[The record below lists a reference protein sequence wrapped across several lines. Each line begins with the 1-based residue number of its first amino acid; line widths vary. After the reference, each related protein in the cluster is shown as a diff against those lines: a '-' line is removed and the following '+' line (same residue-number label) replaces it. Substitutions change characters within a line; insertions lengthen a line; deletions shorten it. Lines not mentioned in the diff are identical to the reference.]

1 MRINV
6 MAQITADMQRT
17 ARKQMPFVLSLA
29 INRVAPGARDHVRQK
44 LPAKFTLRN
53 QYTVRGIMVR
63 PGNKADPTAVIRAP
77 GYMAIQETGGERTP
91 GAGRKYLSAPAG
103 DLLNSR
109 SVIPKRMRPRAL
121 LSDRAFIIDTKNGPG
136 VFLRYGKKRGSIRL
150 LWWLSEEHRYED
162 RFEFEADVQDYVQD
176 RFPEAFRLAMLEAFS
191 NGGYAD
197 SPAAGRRG
205 RKRNA
210 RPEGMSARAFRR
222 AQSRGGA

>member
-17 ARKQMPFVLSLA
+17 ARNQMPFVLSLA

-63 PGNKADPTAVIRAP
+63 PGSKADPTAVIRAP
-77 GYMAIQETGGERTP
+77 GYMAIQETGGEKNP
-91 GAGRKYLSAPAG
+91 AAGRQYLSAPAG
-103 DLLNSR
+103 DLMGSR

-121 LSDRAFIIDTKNGPG
+121 LSDRAFVLDTKNGPG
-136 VFLRYGKKRGSIRL
+136 IFLRYGKKRGAIRL

-176 RFPEAFRLAMLEAFS
+176 RFPEAFRVAMLQAFAD
-191 NGGYAD
+191 GGYAD
-197 SPAAGRRG
+197 SPAGKRG
-205 RKRNA
+205 RKPNA
-210 RPEGMSARAFRR
+210 RPAGMSARAFRR
-222 AQSRGGA
+222 NQSRGG